1 MTLKATEETELNPR
15 KPPCRRTLPQGN
27 DPHAMLFR
35 DIMSS
40 TMTSRRG
47 IQTLQ
52 YPQTTYSGQK
62 IFLQYIFLFKKFR
75 GDHHNSFKL
84 ECLV

>member
-47 IQTLQ
+47 I
-52 YPQTTYSGQK
+52 
-62 IFLQYIFLFKKFR
+62 
-75 GDHHNSFKL
+75 
-84 ECLV
+84 